1 VLAFLI
7 LLMSSFQIGQTN
19 NMLTKKG
26 CLSLAEKDRFK
37 KAEFAAIMGI
47 VGNIFLALVKW
58 IIGTY
63 ANSRAL
69 IADAVNSASDVA
81 GSLAVYY
88 GIKVAKQPPDE
99 DHPYGHGKAELIAAI
114 VVAVLLMLVGIEIGK
129 GSIEAFFQPVTP
141 PKLMA
146 IYAVIIAIIVKE
158 FLYRYNIKLGR
169 ALRSEAL
176 IVNAHEHRSD
186 VYASFAVL
194 IGIGASIL
202 GGKMDIDWLV
212 YADPIAGLFVSLL
225 IIKTAW
231 KLGKESIH
239 NTMDHVL
246 HDEETDEFR
255 QIIEKVSGVKA
266 INELHAREHGH
277 YVIIDLKIAVDPHIT
292 VEEGHLIGKAVKKK
306 LLEAAHVQNV
316 LVHINPYNEMG

>member
-1 VLAFLI
+1 MAS
-7 LLMSSFQIGQTN
+7 LLLGKTN
-19 NMLTKKG
+19 IEMTKKG

-47 VGNIFLALVKW
+47 VGNVFLALVKW

-88 GIKVAKQPPDE
+88 GIKVAKRPPDE

-129 GSIEAFFQPVTP
+129 GSIEAFFQPVAP

-158 FLYRYNIKLGR
+158 VLYRYNIKLGR
-169 ALRSEAL
+169 ALKSEAL
-176 IVNAHEHRSD
+176 IANAHEHRSD

-194 IGIGASIL
+194 IGIGASVL

-246 HDEETDEFR
+246 HDDETDKFR

-266 INELHAREHGH
+266 ITELHAREHGH

-306 LLEAAHVQNV
+306 LLGAAHVQNV

>member
-1 VLAFLI
+1 MTFFI
-7 LLMSSFQIGQTN
+7 LGKTIIN
-19 NMLTKKG
+19 IAKKG

-63 ANSRAL
+63 SNSRAL

-114 VVAVLLMLVGIEIGK
+114 IVSVLLMLVGFEIGK
-129 GSIEAFFQPVTP
+129 GSIEAFFQPVAP

-158 FLYRYNIKLGR
+158 ALYRYNIKLGKE
-169 ALRSEAL
+169 LKSEAL
-176 IVNAHEHRSD
+176 VVNAHEHRSD

-194 IGIGASIL
+194 VGIGASIL

-246 HDEETDEFR
+246 HEEETEEFR
-255 QIIEKVSGVKA
+255 KIIETVSGVKA

-306 LLEAAHVQNV
+306 LLEEAHVQNV
-316 LVHINPYNEMG
+316 LVHINPYNGMG

>member
-1 VLAFLI
+1 
-7 LLMSSFQIGQTN
+7 M
-19 NMLTKKG
+19 
-26 CLSLAEKDRFK
+26 AEKDRFK

-47 VGNIFLALVKW
+47 VGNIFLAIVKW

-88 GIKVAKQPPDE
+88 GIKVSKQPPDE

-114 VVAVLLMLVGIEIGK
+114 IVSVLLLVVGIEIGRS
-129 GSIEAFFQPVTP
+129 SIEAFFQPVSP

-146 IYAVIIAIIVKE
+146 IFAVVMAIVVKE
-158 FLYRYNIKLGR
+158 SLFRYNYKLGKE
-169 ALRSEAL
+169 LRSDAL
-176 IVNAHEHRSD
+176 VVNAYEHRSD

-212 YADPIAGLFVSLL
+212 YADPIAGLFVSIL

-246 HDEETDEFR
+246 HDEETEEFR
-255 QIIEKVSGVKA
+255 EVIETISGVKA

-306 LLEAAHVQNV
+306 LLELANVQNV
-316 LVHINPYNEMG
+316 LVHINPYNEIG